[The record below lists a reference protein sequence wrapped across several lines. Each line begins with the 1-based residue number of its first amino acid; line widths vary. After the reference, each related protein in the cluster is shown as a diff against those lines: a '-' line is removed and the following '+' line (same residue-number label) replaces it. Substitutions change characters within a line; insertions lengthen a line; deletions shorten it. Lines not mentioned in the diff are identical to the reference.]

1 MKKFILHVT
10 QEMTKAHVY
19 GDEQRLLMRMF
30 ILAWKT
36 KESFRDFWKVSGGD
50 PCDGRRADYGRRSC
64 SESGTTIGSVN
75 SFARMKPM
83 HLQKRRFNYC

>member
-10 QEMTKAHVY
+10 QEMTKAHVC
-19 GDEQRLLMRMF
+19 GDEQRLLMRMS

-36 KESFRDFWKVSGGD
+36 EEIFRDFWKVSSGD
-50 PCDGRRADYGRRSC
+50 PGDGRRSC